1 MTDSIERFTSEFN
14 AFSGS
19 SLHLAATPGER
30 LDPARWDRAATLDDF
45 IARAETHRELWQT
58 TRRLAHI
65 SDTHRDAVAALDAAC
80 RLLVLLED
88 WCGDAIHTVPT
99 VLRMVE
105 ANPLLAL
112 RVVRRDEHDD
122 LMAAHLTGRARAIPV
137 VIAYDGGPRTRLV
150 GTAPFTARSVGA
162 ARRTP
167 HGQGRSVQ
175 GDPHLVRARSRRND
189 VGGNAAAAPARHRAT
204 VTG

>member
-1 MTDSIERFTSEFN
+1 VTDIIERFTSEFN

-45 IARAETHRELWQT
+45 IAHAETHRELWQT

-137 VIAYDGGPRTRLV
+137 VIAYDAQGRERGWWGPRPSPLEAWVQHEGRPMDKDDRYKAIRTWYARDRGATTSAEMLQLLRH
-150 GTAPFTARSVGA
+150 ATAR
-162 ARRTP
+162 P
-167 HGQGRSVQ
+167 
-175 GDPHLVRARSRRND
+175 
-189 VGGNAAAAPARHRAT
+189 
-204 VTG
+204 

>member
-137 VIAYDGGPRTRLV
+137 VIAYDKEGRERGWWGPRPSPLEAWVQHDGRPMDKDDRYKAIRTWYARDRGATTSAETLQLLRH
-150 GTAPFTARSVGA
+150 ATAR
-162 ARRTP
+162 P
-167 HGQGRSVQ
+167 
-175 GDPHLVRARSRRND
+175 
-189 VGGNAAAAPARHRAT
+189 
-204 VTG
+204 